1 MILIILALVC
11 LGILVVL
18 KINDKN
24 KENVSEKLK
33 KWLNVLFISVI
44 ALVICITLGRFI
56 GTAKAIFTVLMYI
69 TGAIG
74 AVALI
79 GCTVIGIKDKEKLPI
94 WVSLIQAIVIV
105 AIVGNI
111 INGMMHNN
119 RQKEEEKYIK
129 EYTQEILDNK

>member
-1 MILIILALVC
+1 MILIILAIVC
-11 LGILVVL
+11 LVILVVL
-18 KINDKN
+18 KVNDKN
-24 KENVSEKLK
+24 KENISKKLNI
-33 KWLNVLFISVI
+33 WLNILFISVI
-44 ALVICITLGRFI
+44 GLVVCVALGRFI
-56 GTAKAIFTVLMYI
+56 ETTKAIYTVVMYVI
-69 TGAIG
+69 GAIG

>member
-56 GTAKAIFTVLMYI
+56 GTVKAIFTVLMYI